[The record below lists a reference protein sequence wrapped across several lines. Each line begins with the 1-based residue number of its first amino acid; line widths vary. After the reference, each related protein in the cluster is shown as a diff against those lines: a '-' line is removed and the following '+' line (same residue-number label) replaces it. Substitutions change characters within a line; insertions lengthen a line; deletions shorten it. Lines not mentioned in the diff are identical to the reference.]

1 MSLKITKLFVEY
13 QEQPLGLDEAVP
25 RFSWLLTSTK
35 QNVLQIAC
43 RIQVFNLDVGGT
55 DAPDK
60 CVWDSGKLDTG
71 VSTGISY
78 GGSSLIP
85 CTSYQVNVTVWDNY
99 GDSDS
104 ASSFFETG
112 LMDETGAAFGTAQWI
127 GAPRYTVCAENR
139 GVFILETELAIPGGR
154 GRAGVVFGANDF
166 RLLDHTK
173 NELGMEG

>member
-60 CVWDSGKLDTG
+60 CVWDSGKEKYRNGMKQKDFVDVRIIQLQEIYHNMTAEYD
-71 VSTGISY
+71 
-78 GGSSLIP
+78 L
-85 CTSYQVNVTVWDNY
+85 
-99 GDSDS
+99 
-104 ASSFFETG
+104 
-112 LMDETGAAFGTAQWI
+112 LMDE
-127 GAPRYTVCAENR
+127 
-139 GVFILETELAIPGGR
+139 IPFHR
-154 GRAGVVFGANDF
+154 QKVRF
-166 RLLDHTK
+166 
-173 NELGMEG
+173 